1 MSDFPK
7 FVEFREEGPR
17 EGFQIEKNFVPTARK
32 IEFINALSK
41 TGLKTIQI
49 VSFVNPKLVPN
60 MADAEQVVAGIDL
73 QPGVEYTGLWLNQ
86 KGFERAQATGRLA
99 MKGNLNLCASET
111 FLKRNQNRT
120 SEQQIAE
127 LHGTIERYKSHGMA
141 IEMGGIS
148 AAFGCNFEG
157 PISQERILDDFRFIL
172 ALCEEE
178 QIPVPILVVAD
189 TMGWGN
195 PEAVKRM
202 IGALR
207 ELAPDARIGM
217 HIHDTRGLGIA
228 NLHAALSM
236 GVDMFESSVAG
247 LGGCPFAGHG
257 HARAAGNVCTEDAVF
272 LCHEL
277 GIETGIDLD
286 KLIAAALKA
295 EEIIEAPLMG
305 RVMHTGG
312 LDKYRKTS

>member
-1 MSDFPK
+1 M
-7 FVEFREEGPR
+7 
-17 EGFQIEKNFVPTARK
+17 T
-32 IEFINALSK
+32 
-41 TGLKTIQI
+41 
-49 VSFVNPKLVPN
+49 
-60 MADAEQVVAGIDL
+60 
-73 QPGVEYTGLWLNQ
+73 
-86 KGFERAQATGRLA
+86 
-99 MKGNLNLCASET
+99 
-111 FLKRNQNRT
+111 
-120 SEQQIAE
+120 
-127 LHGTIERYKSHGMA
+127 
-141 IEMGGIS
+141 
-148 AAFGCNFEG
+148 AFGCNLEG
-157 PISQERILDDFRFIL
+157 PIPQERILDDFRFIL
-172 ALCEEE
+172 QLCEEE
-178 QIPVPILVVAD
+178 DIPVPILVIAD

-207 ELAPDARIGM
+207 ELAPEARIGM

-228 NLHAALSM
+228 NVYAALSM

-295 EEIIEAPLMG
+295 EEIIGVPLMG

-312 LDKYRKTS
+312 LDKYRKSR